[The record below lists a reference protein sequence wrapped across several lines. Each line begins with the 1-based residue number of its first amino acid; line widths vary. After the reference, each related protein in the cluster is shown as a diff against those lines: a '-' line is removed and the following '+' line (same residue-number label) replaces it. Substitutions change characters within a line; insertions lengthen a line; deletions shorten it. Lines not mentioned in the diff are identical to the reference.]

1 MRVLF
6 QLGHP
11 AHFHLFKLT
20 IRNLIDS
27 GNAVDILI
35 KKKDILEKLLIDSD
49 LKFHNILPEGRKN
62 SKMGIAI
69 GQLKQDFG
77 LIKFCMKSRP
87 DIMVGTSV
95 AISHA
100 GKLLNIPSINVNE
113 DDAEAV
119 PLYAKLTYPWATTI
133 VAPFVCSTSKWKAKT
148 INYDG
153 YHELAYL
160 HPNHFKPDINIAN
173 KYVDTKKAFFIIR
186 FSNLTAHHDTGVQGI
201 NTGMAMRLVEMLE
214 PYGNIIITS
223 EKKIDEKLEQYRKP
237 VDVLDMH
244 HLMAFAKIFIG
255 DSQTMAAEAG
265 VLGVPFIRFND
276 FVGRIS
282 YLTELED
289 KYNLGFG
296 IKPGTSEKIFETVE
310 KLLQTENLKEV
321 YQKRREQMLSEK
333 IDTAKFLT
341 WLIGNYPDCLST
353 IREDPDYIN
362 RFK

>member
-20 IRNLIDS
+20 VRNLINS
-27 GNAVDILI
+27 GHKVDILI
-35 KKKDILEKLLIDSD
+35 KKKDILEKLLIDSN
-49 LKFHNILPEGRKN
+49 LPFHNILPTGRKN
-62 SKMGIAI
+62 SKIGIAV
-69 GQLKQDFG
+69 GQLKQDLG
-77 LIKFCMKSRP
+77 LIRFCLKNKP

-148 INYDG
+148 INYNG

-160 HPNHFKPDINIAN
+160 HPNHFKPDIDIAK
-173 KYVDTKKAFFIIR
+173 KYVDTKIPFFIIR
-186 FSNLTAHHDTGVQGI
+186 FSNLTAHHDTGVEGI
-201 NTGMAMRLVEMLE
+201 NTEMAARLIEMLK

-223 EKKIDEKLEQYRKP
+223 EKQIDEKLEQYRKP

-255 DSQTMAAEAG
+255 DSQTMAAESG
-265 VLGVPFIRFND
+265 VLGVPFLRFND
-276 FVGRIS
+276 FVGRIG
-282 YLTELED
+282 YLSEMED
-289 KYNLGFG
+289 KYKLGFG
-296 IKPGTSEKIFETVE
+296 IKPKDANKLFDTVNE
-310 KLLQTENLKEV
+310 LLQTENLKEL
-321 YQKRREQMLSEK
+321 YQERRKQMLSEK
-333 IDTAKFLT
+333 IDTARFLT
-341 WLIGNYPDCLST
+341 WFISNYPDSLS
-353 IREDPDYIN
+353 IINENPNFPN